1 MDVSKHVSDV
11 EFILLDRH
19 VQAGFIIL
27 ITGGPRQQPHVL
39 RLCLAPE
46 EAPPRRESRGW
57 RGGSALE
64 ARLQGE
70 VDLFGLEPRFYR
82 SSASYLNFLFA

>member
-1 MDVSKHVSDV
+1 MDVRANTFQMWNSCCWIV
-11 EFILLDRH
+11 
-19 VQAGFIIL
+19 GFIVL
-27 ITGGPRQQPHVL
+27 IARHAR

-46 EAPPRRESRGW
+46 EAPPQRESRGW
-57 RGGSALE
+57 RGGSDLE

-70 VDLFGLEPRFYR
+70 DELFGLEPRFYR